1 MKDNLSNA
9 AWQLAG
15 GVCMFVIYA
24 VSLVALSV
32 AVLCGLWKGKV

>member
-1 MKDNLSNA
+1 MKDPMANA

-24 VSLVALSV
+24 VSLVAV
-32 AVLCGLWKGKV
+32 AAVVLCGMLKGKV

>member
-1 MKDNLSNA
+1 MKSTLSNA

-24 VSLVALSV
+24 VSLVAV
-32 AVLCGLWKGKV
+32 AVACACGLVKGKV